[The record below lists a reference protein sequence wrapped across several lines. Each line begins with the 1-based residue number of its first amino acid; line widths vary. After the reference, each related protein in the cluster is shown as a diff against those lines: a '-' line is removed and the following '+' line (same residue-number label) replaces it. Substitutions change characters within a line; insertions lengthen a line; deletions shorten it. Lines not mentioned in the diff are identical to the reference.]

1 MNNDSSW
8 AGLHDSPLDR
18 AIDRAVRE
26 MVQVDPPPG
35 LRRRVLSRLDA
46 AKRPSARITVRYA
59 WAAAAFVIMIAAVMF
74 TRERPDAPV
83 TTVPVASQTA
93 VVPAPTPETRRPIV
107 VPPPP
112 TTPRA
117 TASRITREAIP
128 MPRVTNVFGAP
139 SRGVVAASDSGV
151 EAIVTSPAAS
161 TPEPPGAVPA
171 LVIPPLTAAPIETP
185 AIVIPPLTSAAPK
198 GGL

>member
-8 AGLHDSPLDR
+8 AGRHDSRLDR

-46 AKRPSARITVRYA
+46 DTRPAARLTVRYA
-59 WAAAAFVIMIAAVMF
+59 WAAAAFVMVLAAVMI

-83 TTVPVASQTA
+83 TAVPVASQAA
-93 VVPAPTPETRRPIV
+93 VVPAPGVRPV
-107 VPPPP
+107 APRPPA
-112 TTPRA
+112 TAPRA
-117 TASRITREAIP
+117 TPRRATREAIP
-128 MPRVTNVFGAP
+128 MPRVSNVFGP
-139 SRGVVAASDSGV
+139 RSRGVTAASDSGA
-151 EAIVTSPAAS
+151 EAIRTPPASSA
-161 TPEPPGAVPA
+161 PEQPGAVPP

-185 AIVIPPLTSAAPK
+185 AIVIPPLTTAAPK